1 MCGFAAKA
9 KIKLTWSM
17 LQKKIEQICLCLQ
30 DLLSANTQHLNISA
44 AGTA

>member
-1 MCGFAAKA
+1 MWVCCEGQDKTDVERAP
-9 KIKLTWSM
+9 
-17 LQKKIEQICLCLQ
+17 KKIEQICLCLQ